1 MTRRFSTMV
10 LTPGVTLAISLGF
23 FSVAPDVAIAED
35 MATSNVN
42 GSINIDAGEHR
53 GNLSTVNGSIHV
65 GQQATAGHV
74 NTVNGSLNVDAGA
87 TVSTATTVNGSIN
100 IRDGAHVQGSISSV
114 NGGLHVD
121 HDAEVTGNVTNVNG
135 GIHVVG
141 AHIGGFIDTHNGNI
155 DLGPNAHIDG
165 SVRIEKDNSWNF
177 GFFWATPGEPRVIV
191 EPGTVVRGK
200 LVFERP
206 VRLYVSDRAT
216 IGAVEGADVI
226 RFSGDHPVE

>member
-1 MTRRFSTMV
+1 MTLGVTPAISLVIFGV
-10 LTPGVTLAISLGF
+10 APGVTM
-23 FSVAPDVAIAED
+23 AED
-35 MATSNVN
+35 MATSKVN

-65 GQQATAGHV
+65 GQQATVGHV
-74 NTVNGSLNVDAGA
+74 NTVNGSLNVDSGA
-87 TVSTATTVNGSIN
+87 TVSTLTTVNGTIN
-100 IRDGAHVQGSISSV
+100 IRDGAHVQGNISSV
-114 NGGLHVD
+114 NGGLHLD
-121 HDAEVTGNVTNVNG
+121 HDSDVTGNVTNVNG

-177 GFFWATPGEPRVIV
+177 GFFWTTPPTPRVVV
-191 EPGTVVRGK
+191 EPGTVVRGA
-200 LVFERP
+200 LHFERP
-206 VRLYVSDRAT
+206 VKLYVSDRAT
-216 IGAVEGADVI
+216 IGAVEGAEVI